1 MSTTVRGQIRTIA
14 VTMQPGKAAGDH
26 TIDGHLPASG
36 SLLIS
41 VRQIAA
47 AFANNGTDRTGEF
60 SITGHN
66 LINNTGGT
74 DTTGDFIIVTY
85 AVPASL

>member
-1 MSTTVRGQIRTIA
+1 MSTTIRGLPRALA
-14 VTMQPGKAAGDH
+14 VTVIPGATAGAH

-36 SLLIS
+36 SLLLS

-47 AFANNGTDRTGEF
+47 AFANNGTDLTSEF
-60 SITGHN
+60 SITD
-66 LINNTGGT
+66 LNTIDNTAGT
-74 DTTGDFIIVTY
+74 DTTGDYLVVTY